1 MPRSGAFSSS
11 LSANDSS
18 PAHFLYSA
26 MLIATW
32 INSMLWVL
40 EIVQVIRVWKC
51 VGSYTWSQNEY

>member
-1 MPRSGAFSSS
+1 
-11 LSANDSS
+11 
-18 PAHFLYSA
+18 

-51 VGSYTWSQNEY
+51 VCSYTWWQNEY